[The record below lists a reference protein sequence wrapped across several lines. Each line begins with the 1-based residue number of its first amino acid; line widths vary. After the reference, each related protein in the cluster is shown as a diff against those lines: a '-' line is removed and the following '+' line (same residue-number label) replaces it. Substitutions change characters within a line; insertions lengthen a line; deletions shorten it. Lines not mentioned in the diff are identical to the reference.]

1 MREFWSRI
9 MKHIGCAQI
18 ANRGMLWSVI
28 ALAAF
33 GGLAVKL
40 FYIQVVEHRNYRDK
54 ADEIRDRWWPIEA
67 PRGIIYDRNGNPLA
81 LNLKLYSV
89 AADPKLL
96 RTRRV
101 EVAKKLTTLLR
112 RSQPELL
119 AKLSPPS
126 DKVRFVRLQDSVDAP
141 VAEAVGKLDY
151 QGIIV
156 NRHWQRAYPHGTLAA
171 SLLGIVGS
179 ERAGLGG
186 IEGVLNDR
194 LAGKDGE
201 MMVVLD
207 GRLPRSRAEIP
218 GRTVVTRQM
227 VPGSSVVLTV
237 DLDLQSIAE
246 EELAKAVENAAAAG
260 GAVIIMD
267 PNTGEV
273 LALANKPGFH
283 PGEFWRYPRETWVP
297 HSVVS
302 PYEPGSTFKVI
313 TACAAIEEKVWSN
326 GEVFHCS
333 GSRPVGNRKVSCALH
348 GGTRAH
354 GAVDLDGIIIRSC
367 NSGIATVAM
376 ALGPERLNKWVKRF
390 GFGEHTGIELA
401 GESRGIVAPPE
412 RWSLMQLANIGFG
425 QGISVTPLQLLSAY
439 CAVANGGYRVYPR
452 VVRAITD
459 PSGAIEYA
467 KIPTPERIL
476 SEATSERMRRVMT
489 QVVEKGTGK
498 AARIPGRLVAG
509 KTGTAQKPTPEAG
522 FRAGLYIGSF
532 VGFAPA
538 DDPKVA
544 VIVVI
549 DEPHNGYYGSVV
561 AAPAF
566 KAICERALAHLRVPP
581 NGATPELGPGVNVAM
596 ASQGD

>member
-1 MREFWSRI
+1 

-18 ANRGMLWSVI
+18 ASRGTLWSLI
-28 ALAAF
+28 ALAVFA
-33 GGLAVKL
+33 GLAAKL
-40 FYIQVVEHRNYRDK
+40 FHIQVIEHRKYRDR
-54 ADEIRDRWWPIEA
+54 ADEIRDRRWPIEA
-67 PRGIIYDRNGNPLA
+67 PRGMIYDRNGNPLT
-81 LNLKLYSV
+81 LNLKLHSV

-96 RTRRV
+96 RGKRV
-101 EVAKKLTTLLR
+101 EAARKLTALLR
-112 RSQPELL
+112 RSEQELL
-119 AKLSPPS
+119 AKLTPPS
-126 DKVRFVRLQDSVDAP
+126 DKVRFVRLQDSVDEP

-151 QGIIV
+151 QGLIV

-179 ERAGLGG
+179 ERRGLSG
-186 IEGVLNDR
+186 IEGVLNDK

-227 VPGSSVVLTV
+227 VPGSSVALTV

-246 EELAKAVENAAAAG
+246 EELAKAVDSADAAG
-260 GAVIIMD
+260 GAAIIMD
-267 PNTGEV
+267 PDTGEV
-273 LALANKPGFH
+273 LALANQPGFH
-283 PGEFWRYPRETWVP
+283 PGEFWRYPQETWVP

-313 TACAAIEEKVWSN
+313 TACAAIEEKVWSS
-326 GEVFHCS
+326 GQVYHCT
-333 GSRPVGNRKVSCALH
+333 GSRPVGNRTVSCALH

-354 GAVDLDGIIIRSC
+354 GAVDLEGIIIRSC
-367 NSGIATVAM
+367 NSGAATVAM
-376 ALGPERLNKWVKRF
+376 ALGPQRLHKWIRRF
-390 GFGEHTGIELA
+390 GFGERTGIELG
-401 GESRGIVAPPE
+401 GESRGIVAPPD
-412 RWSLMQLANIGFG
+412 RWSLMQLANVGFG

-439 CAVANGGYRVYPR
+439 CAVANGGYRVHPR
-452 VVRAITD
+452 VVKAITD
-459 PSGAIEYA
+459 PGGAVARPEA
-467 KIPTPERIL
+467 PPRERIL
-476 SEATSERMRRVMT
+476 SKATAERMRRMMT
-489 QVVEKGTGK
+489 QVVEEGTGK

-522 FRAGLYIGSF
+522 FRSGLYIGSF
-532 VGFAPA
+532 LGFAPA
-538 DDPKVA
+538 DDPKIA

-549 DEPHNGYYGSVV
+549 DEPRSGHYGGVV

-566 KAICERALAHLRVPP
+566 KAICERTLAHLRVPP
-581 NGATPELGPGVNVAM
+581 NGARPDLGPGVNVAM